1 MKKAINALIAV
12 LATVAMAVAGFVG
25 AGAAFADE
33 NYNLTISGTGHAYDI
48 YQIFTGSLSDG
59 KLTDIKWGRNGTGV
73 AGNAVDDNTLTA
85 IAAVSGTDQAKANAL
100 KAYAN
105 LSGTA
110 FATVASD
117 TAASV
122 PAGYYLVKDKDDSQ
136 KDKND
141 AYSTYIVKVVGSDVT
156 VNPKSD
162 VPSFEKKLK
171 DTNDTTG
178 VTTDWQDSADYDM
191 GDHVPFKLEGKVASN
206 FADYDTYYFAFHD
219 VEEKGL
225 TFDKGSVKVYVDDA
239 EITSGYQLVTNPADG
254 CTFEVKFANLKNV
267 KGIKA
272 GSKIRVEYTSTL
284 NSDAVL
290 GQHGNVNK
298 AKLQFSNNP
307 NDSQGGENG
316 PTGET
321 PWDDVIVFTYK
332 AVVNKVNEKNQP
344 LTGAE
349 FTLAKKLKD
358 GTTQNVAV
366 VKSAEGTAFTFN
378 GLDDGEYVLSETK
391 TPAGYNTIKPITF
404 TVTAEHTFE
413 WNGENRDD
421 VLTSLSGN
429 AVSGEINFTAD
440 ESAGSLTTNV
450 VNKPGSALPETG
462 GMGTI
467 VLYVAGAALVIAAG
481 VYFGLKK
488 KSTR

>member
-12 LATVAMAVAGFVG
+12 LAAVAMAVAGFVG

-33 NYNLTISGTGHAYDI
+33 NYNLTVSGTGHAYDI

-85 IAAVSGTDQAKANAL
+85 IAAVSGTDRAKANAL

-178 VTTDWQDSADYDM
+178 VTTDWQDSADCDM

-239 EITSGYQLVTNPADG
+239 EITSGYQLVTNPADD

-267 KGIKA
+267 KGVKA

-307 NDSQGGENG
+307 NDS
-316 PTGET
+316 
-321 PWDDVIVFTYK
+321 
-332 AVVNKVNEKNQP
+332 
-344 LTGAE
+344 
-349 FTLAKKLKD
+349 
-358 GTTQNVAV
+358 
-366 VKSAEGTAFTFN
+366 
-378 GLDDGEYVLSETK
+378 
-391 TPAGYNTIKPITF
+391 
-404 TVTAEHTFE
+404 
-413 WNGENRDD
+413 
-421 VLTSLSGN
+421 
-429 AVSGEINFTAD
+429 
-440 ESAGSLTTNV
+440 
-450 VNKPGSALPETG
+450 
-462 GMGTI
+462 
-467 VLYVAGAALVIAAG
+467 
-481 VYFGLKK
+481 
-488 KSTR
+488 